1 MEWREEGARNMGE
14 LGFCLHLV
22 EKMQLYI
29 ISLIPH
35 KHEQFHK
42 EGVDSRE
49 KDLGRKTLLLEEVR
63 EG

>member
-1 MEWREEGARNMGE
+1 MGE

-29 ISLIPH
+29 ISLITH